1 MKPRTHK
8 SRKDKK
14 PPATDPASLYD
25 AAVRSLA
32 RRARS
37 SGEVRSLLAR
47 RKAAPADVE
56 AAIQRLREHGYL
68 DDERFARSF
77 VASRVENDLH
87 GRVRVRRDLALRR
100 VRPEIADEAVRK
112 GFDPLDEANLLR
124 EHLRRK
130 VRISRSLDKPS
141 KVQAL
146 HRRLL
151 RAGFRSDTIIGE
163 LKRLLRVPSQR
174 ASDDGSDGSD
184 GEPLRWDELLD
195 SLAETEEPGE

>member
-1 MKPRTHK
+1 
-8 SRKDKK
+8 
-14 PPATDPASLYD
+14 
-25 AAVRSLA
+25 
-32 RRARS
+32 
-37 SGEVRSLLAR
+37 
-47 RKAAPADVE
+47 
-56 AAIQRLREHGYL
+56 
-68 DDERFARSF
+68 
-77 VASRVENDLH
+77 
-87 GRVRVRRDLALRR
+87 LRR

-163 LKRLLRVPSQR
+163 LKRLLRVSSQR